1 MVVPR
6 KDPSL
11 LMAKDL
17 RTPVTPEQKS
27 LVKRAAE
34 IAGLGVA
41 PWCRQVL
48 LRIAKDEIAKDGARK
63 RRTSK

>member
-17 RTPVTPEQKS
+17 RTPVTPEQKAI
-27 LVKRAAE
+27 VQRAAE

-41 PWCRQVL
+41 PWCRQIL
-48 LRIAKDEIAKDGARK
+48 LKAAKTEINAAKLK
-63 RRTSK
+63 K